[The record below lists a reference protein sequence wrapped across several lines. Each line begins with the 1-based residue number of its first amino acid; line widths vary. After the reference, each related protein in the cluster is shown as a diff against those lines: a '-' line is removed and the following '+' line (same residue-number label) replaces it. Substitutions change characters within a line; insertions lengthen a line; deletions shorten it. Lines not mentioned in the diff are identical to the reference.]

1 MGPMWIASDMWR
13 SIASGWARAVRSAVA
28 LGLTA
33 GLAAGGFAG
42 EVRAAAT
49 TPTLV
54 LTTAAPAAV
63 GEARSVAF
71 EGTFDFPNA
80 LEVGYP
86 LALII
91 FQGTHFVR
99 YPVTGPAH
107 MGESSAAAGG
117 QLDED
122 DVPTLDLE
130 GVEAPVD
137 VRIVTF
143 VPDRLRVTL
152 PATFTAGRATAV
164 LYASV
169 PHGAVVSNPI
179 VFVLP

>member
-1 MGPMWIASDMWR
+1 MRIANDMRR
-13 SIASGWARAVRSAVA
+13 STASRCARAVRSAV
-28 LGLTA
+28 GLVLA
-33 GLAAGGFAG
+33 VGLAAGGLAG
-42 EVRAAAT
+42 EVFAAAT

-63 GEARSVAF
+63 GEARAVAF

-99 YPVTGPAH
+99 YPLTGPAH
-107 MGESSAAAGG
+107 MGESRAAVSG
-117 QLDED
+117 QLDAD
-122 DVPTLDLE
+122 DVPTLDLQ
-130 GVEAPVD
+130 GVEAPAD

-152 PATFTAGRATAV
+152 PATFTAGSATAV

-169 PHGAVVSNPI
+169 PHGTVVSNPI
-179 VFVLP
+179 IFVLP

>member
-1 MGPMWIASDMWR
+1 MGPVRIANDMWR
-13 SIASGWARAVRSAVA
+13 STAGGRARAVRSAVA
-28 LGLTA
+28 LALTA
-33 GLAAGGFAG
+33 GLVAGGLAG

-54 LTTAAPAAV
+54 LTTAAPVAV
-63 GEARSVAF
+63 GEARTVAF

-86 LALII
+86 LALVV

-99 YPVTGPAH
+99 YPMTGPAH
-107 MGESSAAAGG
+107 MGESSAAVSGR
-117 QLDED
+117 LDAD

-130 GVEAPVD
+130 GVEAPAD

>member
-1 MGPMWIASDMWR
+1 MKGPVRIANDMWR
-13 SIASGWARAVRSAVA
+13 STARGWARAGRIAIA
-28 LGLTA
+28 LALTA
-33 GLAAGGFAG
+33 GLAGELAG

-54 LTTAAPAAV
+54 LSAAAPVAV
-63 GEARSVAF
+63 GEARAVAF

-86 LALII
+86 LALIV

-99 YPVTGPAH
+99 YPMTGRAH
-107 MGESSAAAGG
+107 MGESSAASGR
-117 QLDED
+117 LDED

-130 GVEAPVD
+130 GVEAPAD